1 MRARFRVPGGIIK
14 ALFLI

>member
-1 MRARFRVPGGIIK
+1 MRARFRVPGGVIK